1 MIDVA
6 YNVLFSLFL
15 SFLSVAFNH
24 IKAIIHY
31 FMYEKT
37 SSDFLGDVTIDYY
50 GQTYHQVWDAIQAGE
65 TSKALFRACN
75 SFEERRNVF
84 VFNVA
89 TNDKTETLATNVWNR
104 HNRRWTFA
112 TFAESH
118 TKYDQCNTEFKTII
132 RLIKTYTQRPKTAA
146 WLKEDT
152 DGQPHPR
159 MVSLASF

>member
-1 MIDVA
+1 MLDVA

-89 TNDKTETLATNVWNR
+89 TNDKTESLATQVWNR
-104 HNRRWTFA
+104 HNSRWTFP
-112 TFAESH
+112 TFDDFH
-118 TKYDQCNTEFKTII
+118 TKYDQCNAEFNTTVP
-132 RLIKTYTQRPKTAA
+132 LIEAYMQHPTTAA
-146 WLKEDT
+146 WLKENDA
-152 DGQPHPR
+152 DEPFSR
-159 MVSLASF
+159 MVSIASF